1 MNTAVSPTYP
11 SLAASHAALVGR
23 VFWAHSWKS
32 PSSGFWKPWNWH
44 LGLNQIQY
52 NTELLYSDSLPS
64 VKCRRKQWDMEIHCC
79 LSPLPGKKHKF
90 QPGAGRKEK
99 CCYLPEGDALGQETG
114 NLPSLPGGL
123 PPWHYFRLEVFAA
136 DGDRAGETSAWG
148 CAVHD
153 SRSGIMPLQLVISQA
168 FNTALPKACK
178 AGVMDSIGL
187 QRTSLPPRIK
197 LSVSLSYTAT
207 RQITC

>member
-1 MNTAVSPTYP
+1 M
-11 SLAASHAALVGR
+11 
-23 VFWAHSWKS
+23 
-32 PSSGFWKPWNWH
+32 
-44 LGLNQIQY
+44 
-52 NTELLYSDSLPS
+52 
-64 VKCRRKQWDMEIHCC
+64 
-79 LSPLPGKKHKF
+79 
-90 QPGAGRKEK
+90 
-99 CCYLPEGDALGQETG
+99 
-114 NLPSLPGGL
+114 
-123 PPWHYFRLEVFAA
+123 FAA

-168 FNTALPKACK
+168 FNTALPKASK